1 MTKRIKKPAVK
12 PELRRMWLRRN
23 EEEGESPPQI
33 AAKDGY
39 DVRTVRKQIEMAKQE
54 REAREARSIVL
65 RNALEEHYRDLCK
78 YAEFLNNSI
87 GSEGR
92 VSVEGGLLSPTV
104 DIMHMNMALRQH
116 LTRSPLWKDLNK
128 LSQLNDKLAE
138 VDVNMK
144 QRISDEIERD
154 FRLGEL
160 SATGEGQVVDGI
172 IEVLTFQAKAWAQGQ
187 KGLNINDN
195 FKVKPAG
202 EGWVSI
208 DYGFSHMG
216 EVPENRTQDI
226 KDLLTDFEQ
235 RIVDWEQLDNMRRLF
250 TEIGRV
256 QSSLREELAV
266 IIHRRIVPG
275 KCKYCPL

>member
-1 MTKRIKKPAVK
+1 V
-12 PELRRMWLRRN
+12 
-23 EEEGESPPQI
+23 
-33 AAKDGY
+33 
-39 DVRTVRKQIEMAKQE
+39 
-54 REAREARSIVL
+54 RSIGL

-78 YAEFLNNSI
+78 YAEFLNYSI

-92 VSVEGGLLSPTV
+92 VWVDGGLLSTTV
-104 DIMHMNMALRQH
+104 DIIHMNIALRQH
-116 LTRSPLWKDLNK
+116 LPRSPLWKDLNK

-138 VDVNMK
+138 VEVNIK
-144 QRISDEIERD
+144 QRISDEVERD
-154 FRLGEL
+154 SRLGEI
-160 SATGEGQVVDGI
+160 STTGESQAIDGI
-172 IEVLTFQAKAWAQGQ
+172 VDVLAFQAKAWSQGQ
-187 KGLNINDN
+187 RGLNMNDN

-202 EGWVSI
+202 DGWVGVE
-208 DYGFSHMG
+208 YGFAHMG
-216 EVPENRTQDI
+216 KVPENRTQDI
-226 KDLLTDFEQ
+226 NDLLSDFEQ